1 MIPRIGFGYDV
12 HRLELG
18 RPLWLACIEIPH
30 PSGLLGHSDGDA
42 AAHAIAD
49 ACLGAAGLGDIG
61 ENFSDHDPQWKGISG
76 ARLLDETVRRLRGR
90 GFALRQVD
98 LSILAEA
105 PRIGP
110 HRGAMIEALAG
121 ALGLPLPEVSV
132 KARSNEGIDA
142 VGRGEAIAAYA
153 VVLLERHG

>member
-1 MIPRIGFGYDV
+1 M
-12 HRLELG
+12 
-18 RPLWLACIEIPH
+18 
-30 PSGLLGHSDGDA
+30 
-42 AAHAIAD
+42 
-49 ACLGAAGLGDIG
+49 
-61 ENFSDHDPQWKGISG
+61 
-76 ARLLDETVRRLRGR
+76 
-90 GFALRQVD
+90 RQVD

-132 KARSNEGIDA
+132 KARSNEGLDA